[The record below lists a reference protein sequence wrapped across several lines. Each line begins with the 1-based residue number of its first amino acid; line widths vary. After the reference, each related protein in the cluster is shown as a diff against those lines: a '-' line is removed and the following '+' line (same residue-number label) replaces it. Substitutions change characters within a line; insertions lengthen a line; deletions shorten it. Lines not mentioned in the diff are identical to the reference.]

1 MDKKGTLANLLSNM
15 DDLSL
20 AKTRNRLMLAAKI
33 SDAIRNSGKMPKEFA
48 MMIGKN
54 EMQLAELLSG
64 NVNLTVDELTELEQ
78 VLKIRFL
85 CVWCI
90 YKIFEW

>member
-1 MDKKGTLANLLSNM
+1 MEKKGTLANLLSNM

-33 SDAIRNSGKMPKEFA
+33 SDAIRNSGKIPKEFA

-64 NVNLTVDELTELEQ
+64 DVNLTVDELTEIEH
-78 VLKIRFL
+78 VLKIRLL
-85 CVWCI
+85 CV
-90 YKIFEW
+90 

>member
-1 MDKKGTLANLLSNM
+1 MDKNGKLANLLLNM
-15 DDLSL
+15 DDLPL

-64 NVNLTVDELTELEQ
+64 DVNLTVDELTEIEQ
-78 VLKIRFL
+78 VLKIHLL
-85 CVWCI
+85 CV
-90 YKIFEW
+90 

>member
-1 MDKKGTLANLLSNM
+1 MFIVMEKKGTLANLLSNM

-33 SDAIRNSGKMPKEFA
+33 SDAIRNSGKIPKEFA

-64 NVNLTVDELTELEQ
+64 DVNLTVDELTEIEH
-78 VLKIRFL
+78 VLKIRLL
-85 CVWCI
+85 CV
-90 YKIFEW
+90 